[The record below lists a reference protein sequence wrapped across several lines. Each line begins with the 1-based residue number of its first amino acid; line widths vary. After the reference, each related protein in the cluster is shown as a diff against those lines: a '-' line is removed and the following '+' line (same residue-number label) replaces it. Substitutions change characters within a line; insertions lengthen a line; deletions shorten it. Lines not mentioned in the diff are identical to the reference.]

1 MSETRTLPKSESAI
15 ASARPALEINP
26 AEGARFAAA
35 VKLAANTDVNA
46 CFQCRKCTSGCPV
59 AYAMDYTPAQ
69 IMHAVR
75 LGLKDLVLNS
85 STIWLC
91 AACETCVARCP
102 QGVDIVKAMD
112 ALRAMCLSD
121 GYKPKEQAI
130 ASFYK
135 YSLNS
140 IQLFGRLY
148 ELGVMGRLKLATRE
162 FKKDFRLGIGLFKR
176 GKLKVIP
183 DFGSAGEMRR
193 MEFRVVRRKV

>member
-1 MSETRTLPKSESAI
+1 MSETETLVKSEKQTPFSG
-15 ASARPALEINP
+15 PALEIDPP
-26 AEGARFAAA
+26 AGARLAAA

-75 LGLKDLVLNS
+75 LGLKDLVLGS

-112 ALRAMCLSD
+112 ALRGMCLSE
-121 GYKPKEQAI
+121 GYKPKEPEVA
-130 ASFYK
+130 AFYK

-140 IQLFGRLY
+140 IQVFGRLY

-162 FKKDFRLGIGLFKR
+162 FRKDWRLGLGLFKR

-183 DFGSAGEMRR
+183 DFGSVGEMRR

>member
-1 MSETRTLPKSESAI
+1 MSETMTVAKNGREA
-15 ASARPALEINP
+15 ASNRPPLEINP
-26 AEGARFAAA
+26 AEGARLASA

-46 CFQCRKCTSGCPV
+46 CFQCRKCTSGCPI

-75 LGLKDLVLNS
+75 LGLKELALTS

-112 ALRAMCLSD
+112 ALRSMCLNE
-121 GYKPKEQAI
+121 GYKPKEPEVA
-130 ASFYK
+130 AFYK
-135 YSLNS
+135 YSLKS
-140 IQLFGRLY
+140 IQTFGRLY

-162 FKKDFRLGIGLFKR
+162 FRKDWRLGLGLFKR
-176 GKLKVIP
+176 CKLKVIP

>member
-1 MSETRTLPKSESAI
+1 MSETKTLPKSETTT
-15 ASARPALEINP
+15 ASSRPALEINP

-75 LGLKDLVLNS
+75 LGLKDLVLSS

-102 QGVDIVKAMD
+102 QEVDIVKVMD

-162 FKKDFRLGIGLFKR
+162 FKKDFRLGLGLFKR